1 MRLLRYLF
9 VPWTMFLV
17 YSLFTAI
24 LGQNG
29 LYARR
34 HLEAELMQLQENQNA
49 LEYANGN
56 FLKTKDNLM
65 HDPDALSVYARQL
78 GYGREGEEFIR
89 IMGLGVA
96 INANTPAG
104 NVLYAADP
112 VFISDKTIKIIAA
125 FFGVVVLVYF
135 LVGDFFSYRDAGN

>member
-17 YSLFTAI
+17 YSFFTAI

-34 HLEAELMQLQENQNA
+34 HLEAELSQLQENQKS
-49 LEYANGN
+49 LEYAHAR
-56 FLKTKDNLM
+56 FLKTRDNLM
-65 HDPDALSVYARQL
+65 SDPDTLSVYARQL

-96 INANTPAG
+96 INANTPPG
-104 NVLYAADP
+104 DVLYAAEHVSIP
-112 VFISDKTIKIIAA
+112 DKTIKIIAA
-125 FFGVVVLVYF
+125 FFGAVVLVYF
-135 LVGDFFSYRDAGN
+135 LIGDFFSFRGTGD